1 MSRFAECRG
10 VYVLIIEAHGRARVG
25 RLGWQS
31 FDGIYL
37 YVGSALGPGGFKRV
51 ERHRAVAERRNK
63 TRRWHI
69 DYLLGLGQLKGALLF
84 EANDKTMEC
93 ALAEALAGF
102 AEPVIAGFGASDCR
116 CRTHL
121 FRL

>member
-1 MSRFAECRG
+1 MNSNRRG
-10 VYVLIIEAHGRARVG
+10 VYVLVVKAHGQARVG
-25 RLGWQS
+25 RLGPQS

-51 ERHRAVAERRNK
+51 ERHRAVAEGRNK
-63 TRRWHI
+63 TKRWHI
-69 DYLLGLGQLKGALLF
+69 DYLLALGQLKGALLF
-84 EANDKTMEC
+84 ETNDKTMEC
-93 ALAEALAGF
+93 ALAETLARF
-102 AEPVIAGFGASDCR
+102 AEPTVVGFGASDCR

>member
-1 MSRFAECRG
+1 ML
-10 VYVLIIEAHGRARVG
+10 VVEAHGETTVG
-25 RLGWQS
+25 RLGRQR

-51 ERHRAVAERRNK
+51 ERHRAVAQGRSK

-69 DYLLGLGQLKGALLF
+69 DYLLGLGQLRGVLLF
-84 EANDKTMEC
+84 ETQDKAMEC
-93 ALAEALAGF
+93 ALARELARA
-102 AEPVIAGFGASDCR
+102 AEPVIVGFGASDCR

-121 FRL
+121 FRV